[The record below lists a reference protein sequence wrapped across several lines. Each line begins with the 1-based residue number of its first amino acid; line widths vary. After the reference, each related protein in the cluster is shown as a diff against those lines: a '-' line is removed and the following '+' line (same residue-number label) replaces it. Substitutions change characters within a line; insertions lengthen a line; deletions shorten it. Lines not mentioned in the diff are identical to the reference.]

1 MSRQY
6 IPVKLRDKM
15 FSSYLFPVFQKST
28 IKGETVHVGSK
39 SIITASAK

>member
-1 MSRQY
+1 MNRQY
-6 IPVKLRDKM
+6 ITVELRDNM
-15 FSSYLFPVFQKST
+15 FSSYLFLVFQKST